1 MNTLIILLTIAVL
14 IILML
19 LYVIYD
25 VKRIKNEETRYITNI
40 LQYYRRNDEHRER
53 SKNDDKE

>member
-1 MNTLIILLTIAVL
+1 MITLIVLLLIAVM
-14 IILML
+14 IIAML

-25 VKRIKNEETRYITNI
+25 VKKIKNQETRYITNI

-53 SKNDDKE
+53 NENADKE